1 MEWVEVRGS
10 TVEVA
15 TQGALED
22 LGLSSPDEAVIEVLE
37 EPAKGFLGM
46 GSKEAL
52 VRVTRKPKEK
62 RQRRRKRGSGG
73 GQQRNDSRQGGK
85 DSRGG
90 NRTQQSGKSGRERT
104 QRKPSDAETGSSRG
118 GGGGSRQNQ
127 SRKSQQAKE
136 RTMEESTAPEVE
148 IDAEGQAAVVAEF
161 LNGLLDSFGLEGDVA
176 TSVEDDL
183 ILADV
188 TGEQTEA
195 LIGPKGSIMQSVG
208 ELTRTV
214 VQRKTHRRARL
225 RLDVGG
231 YQERRR
237 EALRIY
243 TARLAEQVL
252 DDGGEIMLEP
262 MNPADRKTVHD
273 AVVDI
278 EGVSSFSEGEEP
290 NRSVVIAL
298 APGVEPRSQAA
309 ESSDDSGGSDEENA
323 TDVTE
328 VGDTGRDAEESAE
341 EEKSADSETGED
353 TTDVTEASDEG
364 TEAEESADA
373 GNGDSD
379 DA

>member
-10 TVEVA
+10 TVDVA
-15 TQGALED
+15 VEAALTE
-22 LGLSSPDEAVIEVLE
+22 LGLSSREEAQIEVVE
-37 EPAKGFLGM
+37 EPARGFLGM
-46 GSKEAL
+46 GARDAL
-52 VRVTRKPKEK
+52 VRVTRKPKTEK
-62 RQRRRKRGSGG
+62 RQRRRKRNGG
-73 GQQRNDSRQGGK
+73 GQGRSDQKQRSDS
-85 DSRGG
+85 G
-90 NRTQQSGKSGRERT
+90 NRTRESGKDGRERT
-104 QRKPSDAETGSSRG
+104 QRKPANTRSGGNGNRSQRG
-118 GGGGSRQNQ
+118 RQNQ
-127 SRKSQQAKE
+127 GAKPMDDNQ
-136 RTMEESTAPEVE
+136 TPEVE
-148 IDAEGQAAVVAEF
+148 VDAEGQATVVAEF
-161 LNGLLDSFGLEGDVA
+161 LNGLLDSFGLEGTVA
-176 TSVEDDL
+176 TSVEDDV

-243 TARLAEQVL
+243 TARLADQVL

-278 EGVSSFSEGEEP
+278 DGVRSFSEGEEP

-298 APGVEPRSQAA
+298 APGVEPRSATARADDGAEDAA
-309 ESSDDSGGSDEENA
+309 NGDDSGD
-323 TDVTE
+323 D
-328 VGDTGRDAEESAE
+328 DAEE
-341 EEKSADSETGED
+341 
-353 TTDVTEASDEG
+353 
-364 TEAEESADA
+364 
-373 GNGDSD
+373 
-379 DA
+379 

>member
-1 MEWVEVRGS
+1 VDWVEVRGR
-10 TVEVA
+10 TVEAAVEA
-15 TQGALED
+15 ALAE
-22 LGLSSPDEAVIEVLE
+22 LGLSSADEAKIEIVE
-37 EPAKGFLGM
+37 EPNRGFLGM
-46 GSKEAL
+46 GSRDAL
-52 VRVTRKPKEK
+52 VRVTPKPKQEK
-62 RQRRRKRGSGG
+62 RQRRRKRGGG
-73 GQQRNDSRQGGK
+73 GGGKGDQGGRQQKPPPEGKGRDDRSGQKNQSRQGGR
-85 DSRGG
+85 DQGGRGG
-90 NRTQQSGKSGRERT
+90 NDRKDSQGGR
-104 QRKPSDAETGSSRG
+104 DGRG
-118 GGGGSRQNQ
+118 GRTDSKNKQN
-127 SRKSQQAKE
+127 RKGQDSPKAKE
-136 RTMEESTAPEVE
+136 RTMDEATTPEVE

-161 LNGLLDSFGLEGDVA
+161 LNGLLDSFGLEGDVS
-176 TSVEDDL
+176 TSVDDDL
-183 ILADV
+183 IIADV
-188 TGEQTEA
+188 AGEQTEA

-298 APGVEPRSQAA
+298 APGVEPRGSSEDSSGTDEA
-309 ESSDDSGGSDEENA
+309 EE
-323 TDVTE
+323 
-328 VGDTGRDAEESAE
+328 AEESAE
-341 EEKSADSETGED
+341 TGESTGEGEEAAD
-353 TTDVTEASDEG
+353 DDAGTTEDGESSDE
-364 TEAEESADA
+364 A
-373 GNGDSD
+373 GGSD
-379 DA
+379 DE

>member
-10 TVEVA
+10 TVDVA
-15 TQGALED
+15 VEAALTE
-22 LGLSSPDEAVIEVLE
+22 LGLSSREEAQIEVVE
-37 EPAKGFLGM
+37 EPARGFLGM
-46 GSKEAL
+46 GARDAL
-52 VRVTRKPKEK
+52 VRVTRKPKTEK
-62 RQRRRKRGSGG
+62 RQRRRKRNGG
-73 GQQRNDSRQGGK
+73 GQGRSDQKQRSDS
-85 DSRGG
+85 G
-90 NRTQQSGKSGRERT
+90 NRTRESGKDGRERT
-104 QRKPSDAETGSSRG
+104 QRKPANTRSGGNGNRSQRG
-118 GGGGSRQNQ
+118 RQNQ
-127 SRKSQQAKE
+127 GAKPMDDNQ
-136 RTMEESTAPEVE
+136 TPEVE
-148 IDAEGQAAVVAEF
+148 VDAEGQATVVAEF
-161 LNGLLDSFGLEGDVA
+161 LNGLLDSFGLEGTVA
-176 TSVEDDL
+176 TSVEDDV

-243 TARLAEQVL
+243 TARLADQVL

-278 EGVSSFSEGEEP
+278 DGVRSFSEGEEP

-298 APGVEPRSQAA
+298 APGVEPRSATASADDGAEDAA
-309 ESSDDSGGSDEENA
+309 NGDDSGD
-323 TDVTE
+323 D
-328 VGDTGRDAEESAE
+328 DAEE
-341 EEKSADSETGED
+341 
-353 TTDVTEASDEG
+353 
-364 TEAEESADA
+364 
-373 GNGDSD
+373 
-379 DA
+379 

>member
-10 TVEVA
+10 SVEKAVEA
-15 TQGALED
+15 ALAE
-22 LGLSSPDEAVIEVLE
+22 LGLGSADEATIEIVE
-37 EPAKGFLGM
+37 EPTRGFLGI
-46 GSKEAL
+46 GSREAL
-52 VRVTRKPKEK
+52 VRVSPKRKSEK
-62 RQRRRKRGSGG
+62 RQRRRKRNGGSGREQG
-73 GQQRNDSRQGGK
+73 RGRQQQRRDGQQRDQGNARSGQ
-85 DSRGG
+85 RAGG
-90 NRTQQSGKSGRERT
+90 GGRERSE
-104 QRKPSDAETGSSRG
+104 RKAPEGGRSRTG
-118 GGGGSRQNQ
+118 GGRDGRSSGQ
-127 SRKSQQAKE
+127 KQQPPKQRAKE
-136 RTMEESTAPEVE
+136 PTMDQATTPEVE
-148 IDAEGQAAVVAEF
+148 IDAEGPAAVIAEF
-161 LNGLLDSFGLEGDVA
+161 LNGLLDSFGLEGTVT

-208 ELTRTV
+208 ELARTV

-243 TARLAEQVL
+243 TSRLAEQVL

-298 APGVEPRSQAA
+298 APGVEPRST
-309 ESSDDSGGSDEENA
+309 GSDEAEKSS
-323 TDVTE
+323 
-328 VGDTGRDAEESAE
+328 EESPE
-341 EEKSADSETGED
+341 EAADEPLDD
-353 TTDVTEASDEG
+353 TSDEAG
-364 TEAEESADA
+364 ESEVE
-373 GNGDSD
+373 
-379 DA
+379 

>member
-1 MEWVEVRGS
+1 MDWVEVRGS

-15 TQGALED
+15 VEAALSE
-22 LGLSSPDEAVIEVLE
+22 LGLTSREEADIQVVE

-46 GSKEAL
+46 GSRDAL
-52 VRVTRKPKEK
+52 VRVTRKPKQEK
-62 RQRRRKRGSGG
+62 RQRRRKRDGNRKKQPQGGRGG
-73 GQQRNDSRQGGK
+73 GDRDRKDGSQDRRDGGR
-85 DSRGG
+85 DRGAG
-90 NRTQQSGKSGRERT
+90 NRTQQSGKAGRERT
-104 QRKPSDAETGSSRG
+104 QRKPVGSK
-118 GGGGSRQNQ
+118 GGGGSSSRPRQEKQGAPAMND
-127 SRKSQQAKE
+127 A
-136 RTMEESTAPEVE
+136 TTPEVE
-148 IDAEGQAAVVAEF
+148 VDAEGQAAVVAEF
-161 LNGLLDSFGLEGDVA
+161 LNGLLDSFGLEGDVN
-176 TSVEDDL
+176 TRVEDDL

-243 TARLAEQVL
+243 TGRLAEQVL

-278 EGVSSFSEGEEP
+278 EGVRSFSEGEEP

-298 APGVEPRSQAA
+298 APGVEPR
-309 ESSDDSGGSDEENA
+309 GGSEPEA
-323 TDVTE
+323 E
-328 VGDTGRDAEESAE
+328 AAEES
-341 EEKSADSETGED
+341 SADSVEETADASAEAVTDDSPDESPSVEDGTEEPTAEVSEHAEEDTGEAD
-353 TTDVTEASDEG
+353 SDEV
-364 TEAEESADA
+364 
-373 GNGDSD
+373 
-379 DA
+379 

>member
-1 MEWVEVRGS
+1 MEWVEVRGR
-10 TVEVA
+10 TVEAAVEA
-15 TQGALED
+15 ALAE
-22 LGLSSPDEAVIEVLE
+22 LGLSSADEATIEIVE
-37 EPAKGFLGM
+37 EPNRGFLGM
-46 GSKEAL
+46 GGREAL
-52 VRVTRKPKEK
+52 VRVTPKPKQEK
-62 RQRRRKRGSGG
+62 RPRRRKRGGGGKGEQGGRQQKPHSEGKSRDDRSGG
-73 GQQRNDSRQGGK
+73 RQKNQSRQGGRDQGGRGRNDRK
-85 DSRGG
+85 ESQGGRDGRGG
-90 NRTQQSGKSGRERT
+90 RTDSNNKQ
-104 QRKPSDAETGSSRG
+104 A
-118 GGGGSRQNQ
+118 
-127 SRKSQQAKE
+127 RKSQDSPKAKE
-136 RTMEESTAPEVE
+136 RTMDEPTTPEVE

-161 LNGLLDSFGLEGDVA
+161 LEGLLNSFGLEGDVT

-188 TGEQTEA
+188 AGEQTEA

-298 APGVEPRSQAA
+298 APGVKPRGAA
-309 ESSDDSGGSDEENA
+309 EDSAAADETDESTDEDESTETDKGEEVTDDDAGTKETIESSDEAGGSD
-323 TDVTE
+323 
-328 VGDTGRDAEESAE
+328 
-341 EEKSADSETGED
+341 
-353 TTDVTEASDEG
+353 DE
-364 TEAEESADA
+364 
-373 GNGDSD
+373 
-379 DA
+379 